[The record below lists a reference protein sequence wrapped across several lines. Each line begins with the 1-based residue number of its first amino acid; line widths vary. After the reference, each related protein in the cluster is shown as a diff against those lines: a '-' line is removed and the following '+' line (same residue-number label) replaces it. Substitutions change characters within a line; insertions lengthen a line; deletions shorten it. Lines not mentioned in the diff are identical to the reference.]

1 MMFLKVEIPRY
12 IHVISLIIF
21 AESHPNYSRYSHL
34 LSDGWIP
41 GRKVVCICI
50 ALEGSPDLLMSRT
63 TRTLSMPGSVTTF
76 LT

>member
-1 MMFLKVEIPRY
+1 MMFLKVDIPQY
-12 IHVISLIIF
+12 THIIPLMVF

-50 ALEGSPDLLMSRT
+50 ALEGSPD
-63 TRTLSMPGSVTTF
+63 
-76 LT
+76 